1 MAEDWLGINGTQS
14 SFVPNSHLDQR
25 SVGVALGSQFIPLSS
40 GKKKT

>member
-14 SFVPNSHLDQR
+14 SFAPNSHLDQR

-40 GKKKT
+40 GEKKT